1 MAGEVAGPASKPPGE
16 GGRRTRS
23 RGLDLEKAARTVRR
37 RYDRI
42 AGVYDAFEGVVESL
56 IYRRWR
62 RIVWDHVEGEPV
74 LEVGVGTG
82 KNLPYHPRDREI
94 VAVDLS
100 ARMMSRAVQRAR
112 DHRRLHFAQMDAQR
126 LGFPDASFD
135 TVVATFVFCSVP
147 DPEVGLGEIRRVLRP
162 GGRLVLL
169 EHVLSGIPGLR
180 RFMRLVNPV
189 VVRLT
194 GTNIDRETVETVR
207 GTGFELEELWDCG
220 VGDIFKIVVAHRPGV
235 AGGA

>member
-1 MAGEVAGPASKPPGE
+1 MAKDAT
-16 GGRRTRS
+16 RT
-23 RGLDLEKAARTVRR
+23 ARR

-42 AGVYDAFEGVVESL
+42 AGLYDAFEGVMEWL
-56 IYRRWR
+56 AYGRWR
-62 RIVWDHVEGEPV
+62 RIVWNHVHEGPV

-100 ARMMSRAVQRAR
+100 GRMMERAVRRGR
-112 DHRRLHFAQMDAQR
+112 DRTRLHFAQMDAQR
-126 LGFPDASFD
+126 LGFPDDSFD

-147 DPEVGLGEIRRVLRP
+147 DPEAGLREIRRVLRP

-180 RFMRLVNPV
+180 RFMRLINPLV
-189 VVRLT
+189 VGLSGANV
-194 GTNIDRETVETVR
+194 DRETVETVR
-207 GTGFELEELWDCG
+207 EMGFELEELWDCG
-220 VGDIFKIVVAHRPGV
+220 VGDIFKIVVARRPGV
-235 AGGA
+235 VGGA